1 MLKKLKLN
9 YALIGLLSMTLII
22 NSCEKDDEN
31 TPSSPYNGKTT
42 AVFNPDLTYG
52 TMTDQ
57 DGNVYK
63 TITIGTQTW
72 MAENLRVTKY
82 RNGDPIPNVTD
93 NTTWST
99 LTTGAYCTYE
109 NTADA
114 VTIATNGMLYNW
126 YAATDS
132 RNIAPEGWH
141 VPTDAEW
148 TTLINHL
155 GGEDIAGGKMKEIG
169 TTHWESPNT
178 GATNE
183 IGFTSLPSGDRAN
196 QDGTPSGMGS
206 FDGLGYGSFYWSSTA
221 DDANYAYF
229 RMQFYYAA
237 AGYFDNEATSK
248 WFGYS
253 LRLIKD

>member
-1 MLKKLKLN
+1 MNLKGKLH
-9 YALIGLLSMTLII
+9 YALICLLSFTLIM

-42 AVFNPDLTYG
+42 AIFNTAKTYG

-72 MAENLRVTKY
+72 MEENLRTTKY
-82 RNGDPIPNVTD
+82 RDGSAIPNVTD
-93 NTTWST
+93 NTAWTE

-109 NTADA
+109 NTKDE
-114 VTIATNGMLYNW
+114 VFIATNGMLYNW

-141 VPTDAEW
+141 VPSDAEW
-148 TTLINHL
+148 TTLIDFL
-155 GGEDIAGGKMKEIG
+155 GREDIAGGEMKEIG

-178 GATNE
+178 GATNKS
-183 IGFTSLPSGDRAN
+183 GFTCLPSGFRFDSYGGGTFEDEGY
-196 QDGTPSGMGS
+196 QDI
-206 FDGLGYGSFYWSSTA
+206 YWSSTA
-221 DDANYAYF
+221 EGALRAHY
-229 RMQFYYAA
+229 RRIFYSSAFIDP
-237 AGYFDNEATSK
+237 GNMGNTH
-248 WFGYS
+248 GLS